1 MRTQQ
6 LSLIAALALAGSVAA
21 GAADAQQSR
30 RGASAEGPGHPCRP
44 ATMAFDQALGQRIG
58 NEVGPNAGARFGDAT
73 QMRNQGME
81 ACLAGRIEEG
91 RRMIQQAT
99 QMLRS

>member
-1 MRTQQ
+1 MRK
-6 LSLIAALALAGSVAA
+6 LLLITAATLIGSVLTI

-30 RGASAEGPGHPCRP
+30 RGAETMEGPTHPCR
-44 ATMAFDQALGQRIG
+44 AVAMAFDQALRDRIG
-58 NEVGPNAGARFGDAT
+58 PAVGNGGQFPEAT

-81 ACLAGRIEEG
+81 ACNAGRIEEG
-91 RRMIQQAT
+91 RQMIQQAT

>member
-1 MRTQQ
+1 MRK
-6 LSLIAALALAGSVAA
+6 LSLIAAATLVGSALTA

-30 RGASAEGPGHPCRP
+30 RGAATIEGSTHPCRTV
-44 ATMAFDQALGQRIG
+44 AMAFDQALRDRIG
-58 NEVGPNAGARFGDAT
+58 PAVGNAGQFPEAT

-81 ACLAGRIEEG
+81 ACNAGRIEEG